1 MKTTDNNGINIIFD
15 MDGVIFDTE
24 RFWLDCCIPASE
36 EMGMEGFAE
45 VYPRC
50 IGVTEPETWR
60 IMMDVYGDRQLLEE
74 MYEKAG
80 EIFHRRYAEGGLP
93 VKPGARE
100 ILKWI
105 HEQKIPVALASSTK
119 EEIVRKELTDA
130 GLLQYFDTITCGDHV
145 ERSKP
150 APDIFLEAV
159 RRLGACR
166 DGAAGPE
173 AGRAAVDPAGQTDLD
188 PADCFVIE
196 DSYNGIRAA
205 AAAGTIPLMVPDML
219 EPTEEIRQ
227 LTSQIFHNLFEVKEY
242 LQQL

>member
-1 MKTTDNNGINIIFD
+1 MKTTDKNGINIIFD

-60 IMMDVYGDRQLLEE
+60 IMMDAYGDRQLLEE
-74 MYEKAG
+74 MYAKAG
-80 EIFHRRYAEGGLP
+80 EIFHRRYEEGGLP

-150 APDIFLEAV
+150 APDIFLKAAE
-159 RRLGACR
+159 RLGKA
-166 DGAAGPE
+166 PE
-173 AGRAAVDPAGQTDLD
+173 S
-188 PADCFVIE
+188 CFVIE

-227 LTSQIFHNLFEVKEY
+227 LTSQIFHDLFEVKEY

>member
-1 MKTTDNNGINIIFD
+1 MKTTDNSGINIIFD

-74 MYEKAG
+74 MYAKAG
-80 EIFHRRYAEGGLP
+80 EIFHRRYAESGLP

-145 ERSKP
+145 ARSKP
-150 APDIFLEAV
+150 APDIFLKAAE
-159 RRLGACR
+159 RLGKA
-166 DGAAGPE
+166 PE
-173 AGRAAVDPAGQTDLD
+173 S
-188 PADCFVIE
+188 CFVIE

-219 EPTEEIRQ
+219 QPTDEIRE
-227 LTSQIFHNLFEVKEY
+227 LTRQIFHDLYEVKEF
-242 LQQL
+242 LQAL

>member
-1 MKTTDNNGINIIFD
+1 MKTTDKNGINIIFD

-50 IGVTEPETWR
+50 IGLTEPETWR
-60 IMMDVYGDRQLLEE
+60 VVMDAYGDRQLLEE

-100 ILKWI
+100 ILQWI

-145 ERSKP
+145 ARSKP
-150 APDIFLEAV
+150 APDIFLKAAE
-159 RRLGACR
+159 RLGKA
-166 DGAAGPE
+166 PE
-173 AGRAAVDPAGQTDLD
+173 S
-188 PADCFVIE
+188 CFVIE

-219 EPTEEIRQ
+219 QPTDEIRE
-227 LTSQIFHNLFEVKEY
+227 LTRQIFHDLYEVKEF
-242 LQQL
+242 LQAL